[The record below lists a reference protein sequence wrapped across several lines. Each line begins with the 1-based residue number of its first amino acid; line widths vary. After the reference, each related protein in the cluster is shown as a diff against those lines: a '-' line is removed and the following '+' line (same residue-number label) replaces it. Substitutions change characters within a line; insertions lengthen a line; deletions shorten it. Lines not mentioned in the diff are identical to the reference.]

1 MAQDP
6 ASQPRPARNGD
17 ASDKPGKDA
26 YYFVSLTIPQSG
38 HFLSSLCVSDRQLG
52 LARKA
57 IYP

>member
-17 ASDKPGKDA
+17 ASDKQSKDA

-38 HFLSSLCVSDRQLG
+38 HFLSSFCVSDRQLG
-52 LARKA
+52 EAL
-57 IYP
+57 